1 MSTVKRWLMH
11 FSRVN
16 DNDRTANIYLK
27 QTNKQV
33 YKRTKEGY
41 DDDSNN
47 DWMFI
52 RQSSIFSFFLYDLQR
67 QMGFAC
73 LVYSH
78 VWIYGWCAGAK
89 RRSSLLSF
97 IDIADRETCYN
108 DDKFLL
114 FLIISAW
121 MHICLFSS
129 FISIVFCHPQV

>member
-1 MSTVKRWLMH
+1 MNTVKDDWCTFLVSTTMTALRISIL
-11 FSRVN
+11 SRLINKCINEQKKAMMMTLIMIGCSSVN
-16 DNDRTANIYLK
+16 LLYFL
-27 QTNKQV
+27 
-33 YKRTKEGY
+33 
-41 DDDSNN
+41 
-47 DWMFI
+47 
-52 RQSSIFSFFLYDLQR
+52 FFYDLQR

-89 RRSSLLSF
+89 RRCSLLSF

-129 FISIVFCHPQV
+129 LISIVFSHPQV